1 MKKQEFKKTANSW
14 RFRGNEIKYV
24 TEVLNSGFGS
34 STSGNMNQRFERA
47 FADKFGAK
55 FAVTSNSGTSTLH
68 QALMAFGVGPGDEV
82 IIPALT
88 VVMCGYAVIHAG
100 AKPVFADVLPD
111 TFLIDPKDIEK
122 KITKKTKAIMP
133 VHLYGLV
140 CDMDAIMKIAKKHN
154 LHVLED
160 CAQCFLGTDSKGRI
174 GGTIGHVGSFSLEN
188 SKHLSTG
195 DGGILITNE
204 EILAERMRKFG
215 GMGFK
220 NIKALNGQVR
230 KNKDTF
236 QDPKYLRHDTFGYNY
251 RLPEVAAAVGLAQTE
266 KISFLVKKRMQISAK
281 YLKAL
286 EGCDWVIPQKNPNG
300 FVNSYYTFGVR
311 YEGQEKRS
319 VSWYDF
325 RKKFM
330 ELGGDGIYSAWALVY
345 NEPIMQLIHKEGA
358 FFQDLPNQ
366 ARSFKGY
373 LKGVN
378 CPVAEKLQPKL
389 MQFTANQGIEG
400 DMNKQMKALKQT
412 IQYFNNQYHNAKKA
426 K

>member
-1 MKKQEFKKTANSW
+1 MADKFKKTSNSW
-14 RFRGNEIKYV
+14 RFQGNEVKYV
-24 TEVLNSGFGS
+24 REVLNSGFGS

-47 FADKFGAK
+47 FADAHKIK
-55 FAVTSNSGTSTLH
+55 YAVTSNSGTSTLH

-82 IIPALT
+82 IVPALT

-100 AKPVFADVLPD
+100 AKPVFADVDPE
-111 TFLIDPKDIEK
+111 TFLIDPADIER
-122 KITKKTKAIMP
+122 KITPRTKAIMP

-140 CDMDAIMKIAKKHN
+140 CDMEKIMKIAKKHN
-154 LHVLED
+154 LFVLED
-160 CAQCFLGTDSKGRI
+160 CAQCFLGRDNKGRI
-174 GGTIGHVGSFSLEN
+174 SGTIGDVGSFSLEN

-195 DGGILITNE
+195 DGGILITHSE
-204 EILAERMRKFG
+204 LFAERMRKFG

-236 QDPKYLRHDTFGYNY
+236 QDPTYERHDTFGYNY
-251 RLPEVAAAVGLAQTE
+251 RLPEVAAAVGLAQVE
-266 KISFLVKKRMQISAK
+266 RMNFLVKKRMQIASK

-286 EGCDWVIPQKNPNG
+286 KGCNWILPQKTPKG
-300 FVNSYYTFGVR
+300 FVNSYYTFAAR
-311 YEGQEKRS
+311 FEGERLG

-330 ELGGDGIYSAWALVY
+330 EFGGDGIYAAWQLVY
-345 NEPIMQLIHKEGA
+345 NEPIMKLIDKEGR
-358 FFQDLPNQ
+358 FFKDLPDQ
-366 ARSFKGY
+366 AKHFKGY
-373 LKGVN
+373 LKGVH

-400 DMNKQMKALKQT
+400 DMNKQMNALKKT
-412 IQYFNNQYHNAKKA
+412 IQFFEKNHGKK
-426 K
+426 